1 MAVCQGSSAWE
12 STRLKTEL
20 SRVQVPPL
28 ALVFVNKIK
37 NDNILI
43 EDIILFSDFL
53 MKSKKAKT
61 KSKKKS
67 KKSADSADDS
77 GIVLIDD
84 DLEIDAEKEL
94 EERKAFLEE
103 ARSQDTAD

>member
-1 MAVCQGSSAWE
+1 
-12 STRLKTEL
+12 
-20 SRVQVPPL
+20 
-28 ALVFVNKIK
+28 
-37 NDNILI
+37 
-43 EDIILFSDFL
+43 

-61 KSKKKS
+61 KSKKKA
-67 KKSADSADDS
+67 KKSVDSTDDS

-103 ARSQDTAD
+103 ARSQDTAE

>member
-1 MAVCQGSSAWE
+1 M
-12 STRLKTEL
+12 
-20 SRVQVPPL
+20 
-28 ALVFVNKIK
+28 
-37 NDNILI
+37 
-43 EDIILFSDFL
+43 FSDFH

-61 KSKKKS
+61 KSTKTGKKKA
-67 KKSADSADDS
+67 KKSADSTDDS

-103 ARSQDTAD
+103 ARSQDTGD